1 MKNGIGQAFMEQTKH
16 RNLGPSDQVR
26 GLTPPSLELEA
37 KSGMHVL
44 DLPQPEEVRIEKM
57 ELREAIER
65 RRSVRNYTRTP
76 LKIGELSYLLWCTQ
90 GVKEVIPGACTIRSV
105 PSAGARHS
113 FETYLLVNSV
123 DSLQHGLYRLIA
135 TQHRLCM
142 LDDEDRLTRRAVDAC
157 YGQEFVGT
165 SAVTFIW
172 AAVVYRMT
180 WRYGERGYRYI
191 HLDAG
196 HVCQNLYLSA
206 LSIGCGAC
214 AVAAFD
220 DDKLNSLLGVDGK
233 EQFVVYLCTVG
244 KTKQAVLS
252 PV

>member
-16 RNLGPSDQVR
+16 RNLNPSDQVR
-26 GLTPPSLELEA
+26 GLTPPPLELEA
-37 KSGMHVL
+37 KSGVPIL
-44 DLPQPEEVRIEKM
+44 DLPRPEEVLIEKM
-57 ELREAIER
+57 ELREAVER

-76 LKIGELSYLLWCTQ
+76 LTIGELSYLLWCTQ
-90 GVKEVIPGACTIRSV
+90 GVKEVIPGACTIRTV
-105 PSAGARHS
+105 PSAGARHAL
-113 FETYLLVNSV
+113 ETYLLINNVEDIARGLYRFLSI
-123 DSLQHGLYRLIA
+123 QHGLCLLSGENRLA
-135 TQHRLCM
+135 QR
-142 LDDEDRLTRRAVDAC
+142 VVSAC

-172 AAVVYRMT
+172 AAVVYRMS

-220 DDKLNSLLGVDGK
+220 DDKINSLLGIDGR
-233 EQFVVYLCTVG
+233 EQFAVYLCTVG
-244 KTKQAVLS
+244 KTKQ
-252 PV
+252 